1 MLAFTVKRYMGIFP
15 LGYTFMTDLRVGE
28 DCFSS
33 DIGVSHEGGERVGD
47 MD

>member
-1 MLAFTVKRYMGIFP
+1 MGIFS
-15 LGYTFMTDLRVGE
+15 LGYTFMTDLRIGE

-33 DIGVSHEGGERVGD
+33 DIGVSHKVGEGGEGGERVGD